1 MAKGKHLFFY
11 KDRIFALGDY
21 VYSPERYGIFFEEN
35 FTLGVRE
42 SALDL
47 CTGSG
52 FFPILMAEKA
62 ERVIGIDINPFNVN
76 AAKTNVLLNG
86 VDNVEIRQG
95 DLFEAV
101 SPSEKFDLIVAWPPE
116 FPTPPEKQRK
126 DWSGIAT
133 EAGIDGRKIIDHVI
147 LNASKF
153 LNQNGRLQ
161 ILHAWYANIPKSL
174 AMLNEL
180 GFDARITAE
189 QYFSVGQIS
198 YERADHLK
206 NIGFPLIERD
216 DELVQYH
223 AVVTAW
229 WRQET

>member
-11 KDRIFALGDY
+11 KDKIFSLGDH
-21 VYSPERYGIFFEEN
+21 VYIPERYGIFFEEN
-35 FTLGVRE
+35 FILNPGE

-52 FFPILMAEKA
+52 FFPILMSEKA

-76 AAKTNVLLNG
+76 AAKINVLLNG
-86 VDNVEIRQG
+86 IENVEIRHG
-95 DLFEAV
+95 DLFEPIN
-101 SPSEKFDLIVAWPPE
+101 SSEKFDLIVAWPPE

-126 DWSGIAT
+126 DWVGVAT

-147 LNASKF
+147 LNASKH

-174 AMLNEL
+174 AMLKEL
-180 GFDARITAE
+180 GFDARVTVE
-189 QYFSVGQIS
+189 QFFSVGQIS

-206 NIGFPLIERD
+206 NIGFPLIERNG
-216 DELVQYH
+216 ELVQHH

-229 WRQET
+229 WKQEG